1 MRDEEIKAMNVHQR
15 IWCVKRELCEMG
27 ISKDQFQKHQKYNYR
42 GVDDVLGAVSALHC
56 KYRLDFAWVA
66 IENLQVKEVGPKI
79 HMTGMN
85 VYRIIN
91 IDTGEYSE
99 FVAPGEGM
107 DNGDK
112 SSGKFS
118 SYGYKNALFFKY
130 EIPVKGQ
137 NIDEYDPR
145 LDVENDS
152 HMDTP
157 VTGGPPNPEQ
167 KERIE
172 NMKRQGG
179 DVAALYDRCL
189 ENQKD
194 AVAKG
199 GLTKEGLVSYG
210 NDLEKLRDAM
220 NADSKAKKPK
230 ISDADWDKYSQ
241 LVKTS
246 QGTIDAWFSQEHVG
260 RDPEPKTAKDKALN
274 MIGDAKNKS
283 REDSGDK
290 SPPSISD
297 GNDHYSGM
305 EDPYTSG

>member
-91 IDTGEYSE
+91 IDNGEYSE

-172 NMKRQGG
+172 NMKR
-179 DVAALYDRCL
+179 
-189 ENQKD
+189 
-194 AVAKG
+194 
-199 GLTKEGLVSYG
+199 
-210 NDLEKLRDAM
+210 
-220 NADSKAKKPK
+220 
-230 ISDADWDKYSQ
+230 
-241 LVKTS
+241 
-246 QGTIDAWFSQEHVG
+246 
-260 RDPEPKTAKDKALN
+260 
-274 MIGDAKNKS
+274 
-283 REDSGDK
+283 
-290 SPPSISD
+290 
-297 GNDHYSGM
+297 
-305 EDPYTSG
+305 